1 MYSNG
6 RDTATSSSYRQKKQ
20 PIVIGYIADQA
31 PFWNNIHH
39 WVDFLNHDTP
49 VLTGSERI
57 IKKTGQAV
65 FYGDVSRCAKRLL
78 SV

>member
-6 RDTATSSSYRQKKQ
+6 RDTATSCFLSTEEQ

-65 FYGDVSRCAKRLL
+65 FYGDVSRVRRGYL